1 MSELI
6 KVSCRM
12 ADAAGFPAFPGCGII
27 PYAELLNEAPA
38 RERRLFPADLE
49 SLASAVA
56 DKILAVESI

>member
-1 MSELI
+1 
-6 KVSCRM
+6 M

-56 DKILAVESI
+56 DKILVVESI